1 MATPWFSIYGIPVLP
16 PYQETPLLYNFQDK
30 ALEQVVYSL
39 SQVQW
44 LGVNDAS
51 GSERK
56 DNEVLRWLGASV
68 LKGLTGMLVMSLFPE
83 LGAGGL
89 EDMTAAL
96 TTTSFYAHL
105 SRVLSLHSRLTALN
119 YTSDSDGILG
129 KLFTAYI
136 GGIHRELGT
145 QRYHDLYIWYSQ
157 VVAPYAEKYH
167 ALYQE
172 HISSTSTSNAL
183 ITLKKP
189 TFTVNTP
196 GLLGTAVATP
206 TSTEPPKPSSIE
218 AKLRRQNISMYTSR
232 LMEFAAKSRLSQ
244 PSFMFK
250 DNGYQGMNIQWTVTV
265 SLDGRDIATAVAT
278 TKLEAKHLA
287 SREALIILRAPIG
300 PLPRKEKKA
309 QARRVNAM
317 IVG

>member
-1 MATPWFSIYGIPVLP
+1 
-16 PYQETPLLYNFQDK
+16 
-30 ALEQVVYSL
+30 
-39 SQVQW
+39 
-44 LGVNDAS
+44 
-51 GSERK
+51 
-56 DNEVLRWLGASV
+56 
-68 LKGLTGMLVMSLFPE
+68 
-83 LGAGGL
+83 
-89 EDMTAAL
+89 MTAAL

-167 ALYQE
+167 TLYQE
-172 HISSTSTSNAL
+172 HISSAGTSNAL

-196 GLLGTAVATP
+196 GLLGSATTTAMATVTPAP
-206 TSTEPPKPSSIE
+206 TDPLKPSSIE
-218 AKLRRQNISMYTSR
+218 AKLRRQNISIYTSR

>member
-1 MATPWFSIYGIPVLP
+1 
-16 PYQETPLLYNFQDK
+16 
-30 ALEQVVYSL
+30 
-39 SQVQW
+39 
-44 LGVNDAS
+44 
-51 GSERK
+51 
-56 DNEVLRWLGASV
+56 
-68 LKGLTGMLVMSLFPE
+68 
-83 LGAGGL
+83 
-89 EDMTAAL
+89 MTAAL

>member
-1 MATPWFSIYGIPVLP
+1 MATPWFTIYGIPVLP

-44 LGVNDAS
+44 LGVNEAS

-68 LKGLTGMLVMSLFPE
+68 LKGLTGMLVMSLFPD

-167 ALYQE
+167 TLYQE
-172 HISSTSTSNAL
+172 HISSTGSTM
-183 ITLKKP
+183 KKP

-196 GLLGTAVATP
+196 GLLGTATP
-206 TSTEPPKPSSIE
+206 AVSTDPPKPSSIE
-218 AKLRRQNISMYTSR
+218 AKLRRQNISIYTSR

-250 DNGYQGMNIQWTVTV
+250 DNGYQGMMIQWTVTV
-265 SLDGRDIATAVAT
+265 SLDGKDIATAVAT

-317 IVG
+317 VVG